1 MAVINKDLIDFT
13 HPDMTQ
19 YEKFDEQQS
28 QETKDEADE
37 KAQEIMRQGRQRA
50 LQETKMKRKM

>member
-37 KAQEIMRQGRQRA
+37 KAQDSG
-50 LQETKMKRKM
+50 LSRKLK